1 MHRHLMAIGTTLAA
15 VAVMMPSA
23 GASRVRHWSEPVNLG
38 PMINTGDAEE
48 GPAISHDGRALY
60 FQSGRPGGA
69 GSCDIWVALRESVHD
84 EWSVPENLVAVNTA
98 GCENS
103 ASLSRDEHHLFFS
116 RPPGDVW
123 VSYRRDVR
131 DPFAW
136 EPAVP
141 LGPAIN
147 SDVPDS
153 TARHFVSRKYG
164 LSQLYFF
171 STRPGGLGGPDIWVA
186 DAFGAA
192 RPVEELNSPAI
203 DGGAVLSRN
212 GLEIF
217 FHSTRPGVGVR
228 DLWTSRRDSVLGPWE
243 LPENMIALN
252 TPDEDF
258 SPLCPQMTPCSLPRI
273 APEALE
279 LASTRIDCSVG
290 TVRSAQR
297 THEGD
302 CR

>member
-1 MHRHLMAIGTTLAA
+1 MSTICS
-15 VAVMMPSA
+15 SA
-23 GASRVRHWSEPVNLG
+23 GR
-38 PMINTGDAEE
+38 
-48 GPAISHDGRALY
+48 
-60 FQSGRPGGA
+60 
-69 GSCDIWVALRESVHD
+69 
-84 EWSVPENLVAVNTA
+84 
-98 GCENS
+98 
-103 ASLSRDEHHLFFS
+103 
-116 RPPGDVW
+116 PGDVW

-136 EPAVP
+136 EQAVP
-141 LGPAIN
+141 LGPAVN
-147 SDVPDS
+147 NTDAADS

-171 STRPGGLGGPDIWVA
+171 STRSGGLGGPDIWVA

-228 DLWTSRRDSVLGPWE
+228 DLWTSRRGSVLGPWE

-258 SPLCPQMTPCSLPRI
+258 FPAMPSDDTLFF
-273 APEALE
+273 
-279 LASTRIDCSVG
+279 ASNRAGGFGGTDIYVTTRAKHG
-290 TVRSAQR
+290 R
-297 THEGD
+297 H
-302 CR
+302 